1 MMVILIEIVFLRLS
15 REIARLWDF
24 IIISNGQVAFLAGNR
39 MEVIIL
45 ERPGLGDDGR
55 FFPPPM

>member
-1 MMVILIEIVFLRLS
+1 MLLVIRMVFLELA
-15 REIARLWDF
+15 REIARAGDF
-24 IIISNGQVAFLAGNR
+24 MIEIIRYITFPAGNR
-39 MEVIIL
+39 LELVKI